1 MPAMRR
7 AVAAGLA
14 AVLAGAVAVVAV
26 LVFSSPGKPPLPV
39 AAPGP
44 LRLGFVTD
52 LADAPALAGLRM
64 GFLGAGPGGSAVD
77 ATAYESPV
85 QEAAA
90 LLDGKLDAAYVDP
103 VTAVAVWQAWH
114 ESGLEI
120 VAGAASGGTE
130 LVARAGITRPGQLA
144 RLPVAAPPGSAQE
157 VALDY
162 WLRSN
167 QVPGTAPG
175 NVTMTGAYLT
185 QALRSGRLAAAW
197 EPAPADAELTAA
209 GGRVLVDEASLWP
222 GGQYTS
228 AVLVVTSRYLSA
240 HPAAVTALLRGQVQ
254 AVQYLVTD
262 PVSADKAAGTELA
275 AVAGPALP
283 ATVLAQGF
291 SQVTFTD
298 NPLPATVL
306 AEAAHA
312 ADDGML
318 APVTTLSGLLD
329 LGPLNKILESDGR
342 QPVST

>member
-1 MPAMRR
+1 VRR
-7 AVAAGLA
+7 AAAVVLA
-14 AVLAGAVAVVAV
+14 AVLAAAAAVVAV
-26 LVFSSPGKPPLPV
+26 LVFSSPGKPPPV

-44 LRLGFVTD
+44 LRLGYVTD
-52 LADAPALAGLRM
+52 LADAPALTGLQAGL
-64 GFLGAGPGGSAVD
+64 LSAGTGGSSVD
-77 ATAYESPV
+77 AVAYGSPA

-130 LVARAGITRPGQLA
+130 LVARAGITRPGELA

-175 NVTMTGAYLT
+175 NVTMTGAYLA
-185 QALRSGRLAAAW
+185 QAFRSGHLAAAW
-197 EPAPADAELTAA
+197 EPAPLDAELTAA

-222 GGQYTS
+222 GGQYAS
-228 AVLVVTSRYLSA
+228 AVLVVTSRYLAA
-240 HPAAVTALLRGQVQ
+240 HPAAVTALLRGQIQ
-254 AVQYLVTD
+254 AVQYLDTD
-262 PVSADKAAGTELA
+262 PVPADKAAGTELA
-275 AVAGPALP
+275 DAAGMTVPA
-283 ATVLAQGF
+283 AVLAQGF
-291 SQVTFTD
+291 TQVTFTD
-298 NPLPATVL
+298 NPLAATIL

-318 APVTTLSGLLD
+318 APVPSLHGLLD
-329 LGPLNKILESDGR
+329 LGPLNKILQADGQR
-342 QPVST
+342 PVST